1 MHKVCTLGR
10 LATSL
15 ILYICAC
22 PACIDLL
29 SFEESNVE
37 EGGVEVDKLEQV
49 HLADEAVI
57 IFGLGAVEL

>member
-1 MHKVCTLGR
+1 MHTGKV
-10 LATSL
+10 S
-15 ILYICAC
+15 YIINTVYMRMPCMH
-22 PACIDLL
+22 IDLL